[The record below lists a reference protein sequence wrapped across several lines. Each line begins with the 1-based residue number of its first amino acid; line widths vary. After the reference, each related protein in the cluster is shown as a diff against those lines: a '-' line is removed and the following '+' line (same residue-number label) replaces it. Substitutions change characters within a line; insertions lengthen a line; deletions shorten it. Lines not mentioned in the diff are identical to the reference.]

1 MKNYI
6 FTFFTY
12 FIPFASVAN
21 VNEQIHIRELD
32 VIEFGA
38 KGDGKFDNTDA
49 FQSALN
55 EAGKVGAT
63 VYVPAGQFLFNDVL
77 TIPRGVS
84 LVGSKAGPNTIY
96 YDQGTLLMPL
106 NGRDSEIGPAF
117 LTLNSG
123 STIRGFGI
131 IYPEQK
137 PDDIRPYPYCIKATG
152 RSANIID
159 VSIANAYNGIDCGS
173 TWNEGVNIKNVY
185 LCALRRG
192 LYIDRQSDIGRYENI
207 HIHSVAWWDVY
218 YPEKGRK
225 DEYSKAWR
233 TSVNKFTKEN
243 LEGFIIGRCDW
254 AYMTNCFVIWAKVGF
269 RFIATPDQPDRSGNI
284 LITQSGSDDGP
295 LAVLVE
301 KVQQH
306 AGISFSNCQFMDGV
320 QINESNSG
328 PVKLTSCGFW
338 WYSTELNG
346 AHILNKGD
354 GAVIIT
360 ASHFNNNNETLLNPN
375 VPAIDMQSGTL
386 QIMNSR
392 FQEIEGTKNPHI
404 VLGENVNSAV
414 IIGNTVEKGK
424 FRILNHS
431 DAKVQII
438 GNIME

>member
-1 MKNYI
+1 MKKYS
-6 FTFFTY
+6 FTILISIILF
-12 FIPFASVAN
+12 VN
-21 VNEQIHIRELD
+21 VNSLKAESNLTGID

-55 EAGKVGAT
+55 EAGKTGAT
-63 VYVPAGQFLFNDVL
+63 VFVPAGQFRFNGEL
-77 TIPRGVS
+77 IIPRGVS

-96 YDQGTLLMPL
+96 YDQGTLLMPH
-106 NGRDSEIGPAF
+106 NGRDTESGPAF

-123 STIRGFGI
+123 STIKGFGI

-173 TWNEGVNIKNVY
+173 TWNEGINIKNVY

-192 LYIDRQSDIGRYENI
+192 IYIDRQTDIGRYENI
-207 HIHSVAWWDVY
+207 HIHSVAWWDVN
-218 YPEKGRK
+218 YPAKERK
-225 DEYSKAWR
+225 DEDNKALR
-233 TSVNKFTKEN
+233 TSVNEFTKKN

-301 KVQQH
+301 KVQHH

-328 PVKLTSCGFW
+328 PVKFTNCGFW
-338 WYSTELNG
+338 WYSSELNG

-354 GAVIIT
+354 GAILIT
-360 ASHFNNNNETLLNPN
+360 ASHFNNNNETLLNPH
-375 VPAIDMQSGTL
+375 VPAIDMRSGTL

-392 FQEIEGTKNPHI
+392 FQEIEGTQNPHI
-404 VLGENVNSAV
+404 LLGKNVNSAV
-414 IIGNTVEKGK
+414 IIGNTVERGK
-424 FRILNHS
+424 FRILDHS

-438 GNIME
+438 GNIID

>member
-1 MKNYI
+1 MKKNI
-6 FTFFTY
+6 LSFLISIILLASSINVKAGLNFTG
-12 FIPFASVAN
+12 IN
-21 VNEQIHIRELD
+21 VID
-32 VIEFGA
+32 FGA
-38 KGDGKFDNTDA
+38 KSGVGFDNTDA

-55 EAGKVGAT
+55 EAGKTGAT
-63 VYVPAGQFLFNDVL
+63 VYVPSGDFRFNGVI
-77 TIPRGVS
+77 TVPRGVS

-106 NGRDSEIGPAF
+106 NGRDSETGPAF
-117 LTLNSG
+117 ITLNSG

-131 IYPEQK
+131 IYPEQE

-159 VSIANAYNGIDCGS
+159 VSIANAYNGIDSGS

-192 LYIDRQSDIGRYENI
+192 IYIDRQTDIGRYENI

-218 YPEKGRK
+218 FPDKGRK
-225 DEYSKAWR
+225 DEDSRALR
-233 TSVNKFTKEN
+233 ASVNEFTKEN

-301 KVQQH
+301 KVQHH
-306 AGISFSNCQFMDGV
+306 AGISFTNCQFMDGV

-328 PVKLTSCGFW
+328 PVKFTNCGFW
-338 WYSTELNG
+338 WYSSELSG
-346 AHILNKGD
+346 AHILNKGN
-354 GAVIIT
+354 GAVLIT
-360 ASHFNNNNETLLNPN
+360 ASHFNNNNETLRNTD
-375 VPAIDMQSGTL
+375 VPAIDMRSGTL

-404 VLGENVNSAV
+404 VLGENVNSSV
-414 IIGNTVEKGK
+414 IIGNTVERGK
-424 FRILNHS
+424 FRIINHS
-431 DAKVQII
+431 DANVQII
-438 GNIME
+438 GNIMD